1 MYKLNKRF
9 SIGHDK
15 FQWLLVETFVPEEG
29 TSYERNKYY
38 GTLNQ
43 LSAAIIDAEAK
54 KSLGS
59 LPKERVKEI
68 DKIVAYGTMLEGLVK
83 RLESYLKSKSI

>member
-9 SIGHDK
+9 SVSHDK
-15 FQWLLVETFVPEEG
+15 FQWVLVETFVPKEG
-29 TSYERNKYY
+29 TIYERNKYY
-38 GTLNQ
+38 STLNQ

-59 LPKERVKEI
+59 LPKDRVKEV
-68 DKIVAYGTMLEGLVK
+68 DKVIAYGTMLEGLVK
-83 RLESYLKSKSI
+83 RLESYLESKGI